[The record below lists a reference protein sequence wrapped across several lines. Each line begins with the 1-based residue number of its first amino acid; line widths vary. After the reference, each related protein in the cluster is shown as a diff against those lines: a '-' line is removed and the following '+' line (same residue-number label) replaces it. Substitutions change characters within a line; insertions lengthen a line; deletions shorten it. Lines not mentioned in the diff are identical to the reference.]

1 VAANLKSVP
10 LIPRERW
17 WTKLAKMPARLWWM
31 SGELATLL
39 TDRAHRPPNKRRLA
53 FIRLVVMA
61 ALILIAPFLLPFAFR
76 SPRATA
82 FDALHDRVLQVWQ
95 TSVSDA
101 MSLLRT
107 TFQDLVAQGAFGK
120 MKGIEIPPFGTF
132 GMGEAI
138 SVQQFLYR
146 CEVTV
151 GNHEE
156 ALAVAA
162 ALPGRV
168 DFTILQQVDCLEA
181 LGRRAD
187 AIELLERNLDLDGW
201 RGKLHKRLV
210 QLGGRPVRI
219 VR

>member
-1 VAANLKSVP
+1 MTLTSVP

-17 WTKLAKMPARLWWM
+17 WTKLANVPGRLWSM
-31 SGELATLL
+31 SGELATLI
-39 TDRAHRPPNKRRLA
+39 TDGAQRQPSKRRLA
-53 FIRLVVMA
+53 FVRLVMMA
-61 ALILIAPFLLPFAFR
+61 GLILIAPFLLPFAFR
-76 SPRATA
+76 APRATA
-82 FDALHDRVLQVWQ
+82 FDALYGRVRQVWQ

-101 MSLLRT
+101 ISLLRT
-107 TFQDLVAQGAFGK
+107 TFHDLVAQGAFSK
-120 MKGIEIPPFGTF
+120 MKGIEISPFGNF
-132 GMGEAI
+132 GTSEAI
-138 SVQQFLYR
+138 SVQQFLYS
-146 CEVTV
+146 CEVAL

-168 DFTILQQVDCLEA
+168 DFTILQQADCLVA

-187 AIELLERNLDLDGW
+187 AIALLERNLDLDGW
-201 RGKLHKRLV
+201 RGKLHKRIV